1 MKTRP
6 SSRFSLPVPLSL
18 YLLLALGSVTMF
30 SCSTMRQSSSTAST
44 SKGTSSGPR
53 FLDDI
58 RVNPGD
64 RVSSKN
70 KSYGYTEKA
79 PEKEEK
85 ATVNSNADFSLN
97 ETTLVRKYATILG
110 VDDNKLHNIDLLE
123 EIDDWYGTPYRYGGS
138 SKNGIDCSAFS
149 RTLAND
155 VFNVSLPRT
164 AEQQYSYCDHIKK
177 SQLKQ
182 GDLVFFHT
190 TGGSRITHVGVYLQ
204 NGKFVHAS
212 TSSGVM
218 ISDLDDYY
226 WRRAYRAAGRVPKGD
241 MTKN

>member
-1 MKTRP
+1 MKTSQ
-6 SSRFSLPVPLSL
+6 SSRFSLPVSL
-18 YLLLALGSVTMF
+18 YVLLALTSATLF
-30 SCSTMRQSSSTAST
+30 SCSSMRQSTSTVRSSKPVT
-44 SKGTSSGPR
+44 SGPR

-70 KSYGYTEKA
+70 KSYGYTENA
-79 PEKEEK
+79 PDNESTAEQ
-85 ATVNSNADFSLN
+85 NNNADLSLN

-110 VDDNKLHNIDLLE
+110 VDDNKVHNIDLLE

-149 RTLAND
+149 RTLSND

-164 AEQQYSYCDHIKK
+164 AEEQYSYCDHIKK
-177 SQLKQ
+177 NQLKQ

-190 TGGSRITHVGVYLQ
+190 SGRAKITHVGVYLQ

-226 WRRAYRAAGRVPKGD
+226 WRRAYRAAGRMPKGD

>member
-1 MKTRP
+1 MKTRQL
-6 SSRFSLPVPLSL
+6 SRFSLPITL
-18 YLLLALGSVTMF
+18 YLILAMAGTALF
-30 SCSTMRQSSSTAST
+30 SCSSMHQSTAT
-44 SKGTSSGPR
+44 AGSSRPVTNGPR
-53 FLDDI
+53 FLDNI

-70 KSYGYTEKA
+70 KSYGYSETA
-79 PEKEEK
+79 PEKEINQAE
-85 ATVNSNADFSLN
+85 NNNAGLSLN
-97 ETTLVRKYATILG
+97 ETTLIRKYAAILG
-110 VDDNKLHNIDLLE
+110 VEDNKLHNIDLLE
-123 EIDDWYGTPYRYGGS
+123 EIDEWYGTPYRYGGS

-149 RTLAND
+149 RTLSND
-155 VFNVSLPRT
+155 IFNVSLPRT

-212 TSSGVM
+212 TSAGVM
-218 ISDLDDYY
+218 ISDLEDYY
-226 WRRAYRAAGRVPKGD
+226 WRKAYRAAGRVPKGD

>member
-1 MKTRP
+1 MKTRN
-6 SSRFSLPVPLSL
+6 SRSFSLPF
-18 YLLLALGSVTMF
+18 YLLLAIGSVSIF
-30 SCSTMRQSSSTAST
+30 SCSSVRKTST
-44 SKGTSSGPR
+44 SATKTSQSGPR
-53 FLDDI
+53 FLDGI
-58 RVNPGD
+58 SVNPGD
-64 RVSSKN
+64 RVSSRN

-79 PEKEEK
+79 PEDKES
-85 ATVNSNADFSLN
+85 TADESGENLTLN
-97 ETTLVRKYATILG
+97 EATLVRKYAAILG
-110 VDDNKLHNIDLLE
+110 VDDKKLNNIDLIE

-149 RTLAND
+149 RTLFND
-155 VFNVSLPRT
+155 VFNAAIPRT
-164 AEQQYSYCDHIKK
+164 AQEQYDYVDHIKK

-190 TGGSRITHVGVYLQ
+190 TGGGRITHVGVYLQ

-226 WRRAYRAAGRVPKGD
+226 WRRVYRAAGRLPKAEL
-241 MTKN
+241 TKN